1 VVAKRSKAV
10 VVVLLGMVSV
20 NVPAVIVWLPNVCTL
35 TALFDCEEL
44 YNNTASNAVDKV
56 TLVYVIEAEGVTNA
70 TPAVA
75 ELFVAVGTVPMVTA
89 TPPAA

>member
-1 VVAKRSKAV
+1 M
-10 VVVLLGMVSV
+10 VVVLLGMVRV

-44 YNNTASNAVDKV
+44 YSNTASNAVPKV

-75 ELFVAVGTVPMVTA
+75 EELVPVGAVPIVTF
-89 TPPAA
+89 TPPAV